1 MEFEHSKNIYRIKQ
15 EVKLE
20 MEDYM
25 NRVISKDGT
34 EIAYETKGSGKA
46 VILVDGAICYR
57 NFGPMGHLSDLLAPS
72 FKVYIYDRRGRGEST
87 NSKPYTVEREIEDLD
102 ALIKEA
108 GGSAYIYGISSG
120 ACLAL
125 ETAIALGD
133 KVSKLAL
140 YEPPYNSMI
149 DELPQWKDY
158 RCKLSELISM
168 HQHGDAVSLFMQFVG
183 TPPDQVNGMRQA
195 PMWPMFEAVAPTLVF
210 DAATMGDDRIAP
222 LDRASKIRVPALVMD
237 GGADQQSRPFMHPTA
252 TSLAKAIP
260 HSQQRTLEGQT
271 HDVNTEV
278 LAPILVDFFT
288 KS

>member
-1 MEFEHSKNIYRIKQ
+1 
-15 EVKLE
+15 

-46 VILVDGAICYR
+46 VILVDGAMCYR
-57 NFGPMGHLSDLLAPS
+57 NFGPMGHLSDLLAPD

-87 NSKPYTVEREIEDLD
+87 NSKPYTVDREIEDLE
-102 ALIKEA
+102 ALIDVA
-108 GGSAYIYGISSG
+108 GGSAYLYGISSG

-125 ETAIALGD
+125 ETAIGLGE

-140 YEPPYNSMI
+140 YEPPYNSML
-149 DELPQWKDY
+149 DAVPQWKEY

-168 HQHGDAVSLFMQFVG
+168 HQPGDAVQLFMQFVG
-183 TPPDQVNGMRQA
+183 TPADQVAGMRQA

-210 DAATMGDDRIAP
+210 DAATMGEDREAP
-222 LDRASKIRVPALVMD
+222 LDRASKVRVPTLIMD
-237 GGADQQSRPFMHPTA
+237 GGAYMESRPFMHPTA
-252 TSLAKAIP
+252 ISLAKAIP
-260 HSQQRTLEGQT
+260 HAQQRTLQGQT
-271 HDVNTEV
+271 HDVSSEV
-278 LAPILVDFFT
+278 LAPVLVEFFN